1 MDSTIQIRVE
11 AMLFICNSFWD
22 STGTIRTKLLR
33 YALEIGRWALVAYLL
48 FPLRRRM
55 HLPLEF
61 TRTALGIVLFVIFAG
76 KMLYDRVIWKQLTG
90 ATRDSGRDLLSMA
103 AIILLISL
111 LVAVTIFFIGLF
123 VVNMYQQAIEPDAEM

>member
-1 MDSTIQIRVE
+1 
-11 AMLFICNSFWD
+11 MLLIFNSFRH

-61 TRTALGIVLFVIFAG
+61 ARTALGIALFVIFAG

-90 ATRDSGRDLLSMA
+90 ATRDSGRDMLSMV
-103 AIILLISL
+103 AITL
-111 LVAVTIFFIGLF
+111 LVALLVGVAIFFVGLY
-123 VVNMYQQAIEPDAEM
+123 VVNMYQNAMEAEPEM